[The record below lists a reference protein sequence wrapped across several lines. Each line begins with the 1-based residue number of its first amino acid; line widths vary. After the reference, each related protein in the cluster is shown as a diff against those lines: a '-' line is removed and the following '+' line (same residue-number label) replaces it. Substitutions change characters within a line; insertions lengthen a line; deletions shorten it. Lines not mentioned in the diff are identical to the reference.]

1 MSPARSFTR
10 LAIVIAIV
18 GAVHGLLYVP
28 FVSRTVGT
36 DSNTYI
42 ATAQAMLDGEY
53 TTPLV
58 AGYYYTYP
66 IGFFDLTG
74 VHVTDQ
80 SVFDAPERQAFRAPG
95 YPAYLAVLGGG
106 GKGVPRELALIGQAL
121 LFGLGTLLLAFTVRD
136 WWGPGVGLASAAVY
150 AIDPFS
156 KHYVTILLSEQ
167 LAAFLVLAG
176 VFAYT
181 GAVRSRHLGW
191 WAATGALAGSLTL
204 VRAVFVF
211 TVPLVIAGA
220 LLQRGGRLRG
230 AAAALGCAALLLV
243 PWLAWTNHTTGH
255 AVFAN
260 WGQGYNLLVAAHG
273 EGFGRTQTEVSE
285 DAAFIHDLEQPHR
298 YAPSREQLLSDPE
311 AHPRYLAR
319 ADEDVRSRA
328 VEVYRDRIAD
338 EPLQVL
344 WENVYRAFFLWQA
357 HEDWYQ
363 PSGAALVVLQAV
375 DILVL
380 ALALVGLVLALRRG
394 GPPRGVAIF
403 LLVYTVVIATHHTE
417 ARFAMP
423 VRGLYLAL
431 MTFGA
436 LALLERLPAWRRR
449 AGTSPARTAP
459 SPDFRPT
466 S

>member
-1 MSPARSFTR
+1 M
-10 LAIVIAIV
+10 
-18 GAVHGLLYVP
+18 HGLLYVP

-36 DSNTYI
+36 DSNTYV
-42 ATAQAMLDGEY
+42 ATAQAILDGEY

-58 AGYYYTYP
+58 AGYYYTFP
-66 IGFFDLTG
+66 IGFFDLSG
-74 VHVTDQ
+74 VHVTDR
-80 SVFDAPERQAFRAPG
+80 SVFQAPERQAFRAPG
-95 YPAYLAVLGGG
+95 YPAFLAVLGGG
-106 GKGVPRELALIGQAL
+106 GDGVPRTLALIAQAL

-136 WWGPGVGLASAAVY
+136 WWGPGVGLASAAAY
-150 AIDPFS
+150 ALDPFS

-181 GAVRSRHLGW
+181 RAVRSRHVAW
-191 WAATGALAGSLTL
+191 WAATGALAGALTL
-204 VRAVFVF
+204 VRAVFVYA
-211 TVPLVIAGA
+211 VPLVILAA
-220 LLQRGGRLRG
+220 LLQRGTRLRG

-243 PWLAWTNHTTGH
+243 PWLAWTNETTGR

-273 EGFGRTQTEVSE
+273 EGLGRTQTEVSE
-285 DAAFIHDLEQPHR
+285 DPAFVRDLARPYR
-298 YAPSREQLLSDPE
+298 YAPTREQLLRDPE

-319 ADEDVRSRA
+319 ADAELRSRA
-328 VEVYRDRIAD
+328 FEVYRERLGD

-363 PSGAALVVLQAV
+363 PAGAALAVLRTV
-375 DILVL
+375 DVLVL
-380 ALALVGLVLALRRG
+380 ALALVGLFIALRRG
-394 GPPRGVAIF
+394 GPPRAVAVF

-423 VRGLYLAL
+423 VRGLYLTL
-431 MTFGA
+431 VTVGA

-449 AGTSPARTAP
+449 AGTSPARTVP
-459 SPDFRPT
+459 SPDFRPR

>member
-1 MSPARSFTR
+1 
-10 LAIVIAIV
+10 
-18 GAVHGLLYVP
+18 VHGLLYLP

-66 IGFFDLTG
+66 VGFFDLTG
-74 VHVTDQ
+74 IHVTDE
-80 SVFDAPERQAFRAPG
+80 SVFQAPERQAFRAPG
-95 YPAYLAVLGGG
+95 YPAFLALFGGG
-106 GKGVPRELALIGQAL
+106 GEGISRTLALIAQAL

-136 WWGPGVGLASAAVY
+136 WWGPGVGLASAGVY
-150 AIDPFS
+150 ALDPFS

-167 LAAFLVLAG
+167 LAAVLVLAG

-181 GAVRSRHLGW
+181 RAARSRHVTW
-191 WAATGALAGSLTL
+191 WAATGVLAASLTL

-211 TVPLVIAGA
+211 TVPLVVVAA
-220 LLQRGGRLRG
+220 LLQRGTRVRG
-230 AAAALGCAALLLV
+230 AAAALGCAAVLLV
-243 PWLAWTNHTTGH
+243 PWLAWTNHTTGR

-273 EGFGRTQTEVSE
+273 EGFGRTQSEVSE
-285 DAAFIHDLEQPHR
+285 DPAFVRDLELPYQ
-298 YAPSREQLLSDPE
+298 YAPSREQLLRDPE

-319 ADEDVRSRA
+319 ADTEVRSRA
-328 VEVYRDRIAD
+328 IEVYRERLRD
-338 EPLQVL
+338 EPMQVL

-363 PSGAALVVLQAV
+363 PSGVALAVLRALDV
-375 DILVL
+375 LVL

-394 GPPRGVAIF
+394 GPPRGVALF
-403 LLVYTVVIATHHTE
+403 LIAYTVVIATHHTE

-431 MTFGA
+431 MTFGL

-459 SPDFRPT
+459 SPDFRPR

>member
-18 GAVHGLLYVP
+18 GAVHGLLYVL

-53 TTPLV
+53 STPLI

-74 VHVTDQ
+74 MHVTDD
-80 SVFDAPERQAFRAPG
+80 SVFAAPARQAFRAPG
-95 YPAYLAVLGGG
+95 YPAFLAILGGG
-106 GKGVPRELALIGQAL
+106 GEGVPRGLALIGQAL

-136 WWGPGVGLASAAVY
+136 WWGPGIGLASATVY
-150 AIDPFS
+150 ALDPYS

-181 GAVRSRHLGW
+181 RAVRSRQLGW
-191 WAATGALAGSLTL
+191 WAATGALAASLTL

-211 TVPLVIAGA
+211 SVPLVIAAA
-220 LLQRGGRLRG
+220 LLQRRTRLRG

-243 PWLAWTNHTTGH
+243 PWLAWTHHTTGR

-273 EGFGRTQTEVSE
+273 EGLDRTQTEVSE
-285 DAAFIHDLEQPHR
+285 DPAFIRDLEQPWR
-298 YAPSREQLLSDPE
+298 YAPSREKLLDDPE

-319 ADEDVRSRA
+319 ADAEIRSRA
-328 VEVYRDRIAD
+328 VEVYSDRLGD

-344 WENVYRAFFLWQA
+344 WENIYRAFFLWQA

-363 PSGAALVVLQAV
+363 PSGFAQAV
-375 DILVL
+375 LRAVDVLVL

-394 GPPRGVAIF
+394 GPPRGVALF
-403 LLVYTVVIATHHTE
+403 LLAYTVVIATHHTE

-423 VRGLYLAL
+423 VRGLYLAFT
-431 MTFGA
+431 TFAA

-449 AGTSPARTAP
+449 AGTSPAKTAP
-459 SPDFRPT
+459 SQGFRPT

>member
-53 TTPLV
+53 STPLI
-58 AGYYYTYP
+58 AGYYYTDP

-74 VHVTDQ
+74 MHVTDD
-80 SVFDAPERQAFRAPG
+80 SVFAAPERQAFRAPG
-95 YPAYLAVLGGG
+95 YPAFLAILGGG
-106 GKGVPRELALIGQAL
+106 GEGVPRGLALIGQAL

-136 WWGPGVGLASAAVY
+136 WWGPGIGLASATVY
-150 AIDPFS
+150 ALDPYS

-181 GAVRSRHLGW
+181 RAVRSRQLGW
-191 WAATGALAGSLTL
+191 WAATGALAASLTL

-211 TVPLVIAGA
+211 SVPLVIAAA
-220 LLQRGGRLRG
+220 LLQRRTRLRG

-243 PWLAWTNHTTGH
+243 PWLAWTHHTTGR

-273 EGFGRTQTEVSE
+273 EGLDRTQTEVSE
-285 DAAFIHDLEQPHR
+285 DPAFIRDLEQPWR
-298 YAPSREQLLSDPE
+298 YAPSREKLLDDPE

-319 ADEDVRSRA
+319 ADAEIRSRA
-328 VEVYRDRIAD
+328 VEVYSDRLGD

-344 WENVYRAFFLWQA
+344 WENIYRAFFLWQA

-363 PSGAALVVLQAV
+363 PSGVALAVLRAV
-375 DILVL
+375 DVLVL

-394 GPPRGVAIF
+394 GPPRGVALF
-403 LLVYTVVIATHHTE
+403 LLAYTVVIATHHTE

-423 VRGLYLAL
+423 VRGLYLAFT
-431 MTFGA
+431 TFAA

-449 AGTSPARTAP
+449 AGTSPAKTAP
-459 SPDFRPT
+459 SQGFRPT

>member
-1 MSPARSFTR
+1 
-10 LAIVIAIV
+10 
-18 GAVHGLLYVP
+18 
-28 FVSRTVGT
+28 
-36 DSNTYI
+36 
-42 ATAQAMLDGEY
+42 
-53 TTPLV
+53 
-58 AGYYYTYP
+58 
-66 IGFFDLTG
+66 
-74 VHVTDQ
+74 
-80 SVFDAPERQAFRAPG
+80 
-95 YPAYLAVLGGG
+95 
-106 GKGVPRELALIGQAL
+106 
-121 LFGLGTLLLAFTVRD
+121 LLLAFTVRD
-136 WWGPGVGLASAAVY
+136 WWGPGVALASAAAY
-150 AIDPFS
+150 ALDPFS

-181 GAVRSRHLGW
+181 RAVRSRHIGW
-191 WAATGALAGSLTL
+191 WAATGALAGALTL

-211 TVPLVIAGA
+211 TVPLVILAA
-220 LLQRGGRLRG
+220 FLQRGTRLRG

-243 PWLAWTNHTTGH
+243 PWLAWTNETTGR

-273 EGFGRTQTEVSE
+273 EGLGRTQTEVSE
-285 DAAFIHDLEQPHR
+285 DPAFVRDLARPYR
-298 YAPSREQLLSDPE
+298 YAPTREQLLRDPE

-319 ADEDVRSRA
+319 ADAEVRSRA
-328 VEVYRDRIAD
+328 LEVYRERIGD

-363 PSGAALVVLQAV
+363 PSGAALTVLRAV
-375 DILVL
+375 DVLVL
-380 ALALVGLVLALRRG
+380 ALALVGLFLALRRG
-394 GPPRGVAIF
+394 GPPRAVAIF

-431 MTFGA
+431 MTLGTF
-436 LALLERLPAWRRR
+436 ALLERLSAWRRR
-449 AGTSPARTAP
+449 AGTSPARTVP
-459 SPDFRPT
+459 SPDFPPR

>member
-10 LAIVIAIV
+10 LALVIATV
-18 GAVHGLLYVP
+18 GAVHGLLYIP

-36 DSNTYI
+36 DSNTYV
-42 ATAQAMLDGEY
+42 AAAQAMLDGEY

-58 AGYYYTYP
+58 AGFYYTYP
-66 IGFFDLTG
+66 IGFFDLSG
-74 VHVTDQ
+74 VRMTDR

-95 YPAYLAVLGGG
+95 YPAFLAVLGGG
-106 GKGVPRELALIGQAL
+106 GEGVPRTFALIAQAL

-136 WWGPGVGLASAAVY
+136 WWGPGAGLASAAVY
-150 AIDPFS
+150 ALDPFS

-167 LAAFLVLAG
+167 LAAFVVLAG
-176 VFAYT
+176 AFAYT
-181 GAVRSRHLGW
+181 RAVRSRHVAW
-191 WAATGALAGSLTL
+191 WAATGALAASLTL

-211 TVPLVIAGA
+211 TVPLVIVAA
-220 LLQRGGRLRG
+220 LLQRGVRMRG
-230 AAAALGCAALLLV
+230 AAAALVCAALLLV
-243 PWLAWTNHTTGH
+243 PWLAWTNHTTGR
-255 AVFAN
+255 AVFAD

-273 EGFGRTQTEVSE
+273 EGLGRTQTEVSE
-285 DAAFIHDLEQPHR
+285 DPAFVRDLERPYR
-298 YAPSREQLLSDPE
+298 YTPSREQLLSDPE

-319 ADEDVRSRA
+319 ADAEVRSRA
-328 VEVYRDRIAD
+328 VEVYSERLGD
-338 EPLQVL
+338 EPIQVL

-363 PSGAALVVLQAV
+363 PSGVALAVLRAV
-375 DILVL
+375 DVLVL
-380 ALALVGLVLALRRG
+380 ALALFGLVLALRRG
-394 GPPRGVAIF
+394 GSPRAVALF
-403 LLVYTVVIATHHTE
+403 LLAYTVVIATHHTE

-431 MTFGA
+431 MTVGA
-436 LALLERLPAWRRR
+436 IALLERLPAWRRR
-449 AGTSPARTAP
+449 AGTSPARTVP